1 MLMQELL
8 DVKSNIK
15 EDFFRLTLK
24 FLVNVVN
31 RIGMHNFLKTYVV
44 ISENTRVDLGN
55 MFEMWVNIFGMV
67 LKEFKKLDSAEGG
80 AGISKQIWTSSGG
93 NRPAKTDPTLKLFEQ
108 FLVNFLQ
115 KVQWIIPSNGNGQE
129 SSLHPSGLAIADD
142 AESSDS

>member
-1 MLMQELL
+1 M
-8 DVKSNIK
+8 K

-31 RIGMHNFLKTYVV
+31 RIGMHSFLKTYVV
-44 ISENTRVDLGN
+44 VSENARVDLGN

-67 LKEFKKLDSAEGG
+67 LKEFKKLDSAECG
-80 AGISKQIWTSSGG
+80 AGISKQIRTSGGG
-93 NRPAKTDPTLKLFEQ
+93 NRPGKTDPMLKLYEQ

-115 KVQWIIPSNGNGQE
+115 KVQWIIPSNRNYQE
-129 SSLHPSGLAIADD
+129 SSFHPSGLAIADD